1 MGREPALFL
10 DFSDIYCYPSVLE
23 KPRFLLS
30 PYEKNKSFFEDLQ
43 GFGLQYFTVFLAT
56 EDSLIDCVLL

>member
-30 PYEKNKSFFEDLQ
+30 PYEKKIKVFLKTCRDLVYSI
-43 GFGLQYFTVFLAT
+43 LQYSWRQKIL
-56 EDSLIDCVLL
+56 